1 MATTEVVLSEEQSK
15 ELSRIAQSRSLPAG
29 YVFRARLILMLAEGA
44 TFSMIQKQLRTT
56 APTIIRWK
64 VRFLQLGMDGL
75 DTHHPGQS
83 ASVLTPALRAKILS
97 ATRKKPGDGS
107 TRSGLALRVVCLVS
121 DDELRRKRLPDVPCV
136 VLRRRIVRLTRGS
149 NRRSSLLP
157 PSPALYGTSQVG
169 PLQRACELGRDARI
183 AWSS

>member
-1 MATTEVVLSEEQSK
+1 MSNDSIVLSADPAAHTEPHSPF
-15 ELSRIAQSRSLPAG
+15 RSLPAG

-83 ASVLTPALRAKILS
+83 ASVLTPSLRARILS

-107 TRSGLALRVVCLVS
+107 THWSCRKLAAALEVQQ
-121 DDELRRKRLPDVPCV
+121 
-136 VLRRRIVRLTRGS
+136 RRRTSDLERGW
-149 NRRSSLLP
+149 
-157 PSPALYGTSQVG
+157 V
-169 PLQRACELGRDARI
+169 
-183 AWSS
+183 